1 MVTSLKFI
9 LFLNRHHCAGVGDLF
24 LPIQIE
30 GLKVKPLSAKGEVIG
45 IDN

>member
-9 LFLNRHHCAGVGDLF
+9 LFLNRHHCAGVGDMF
-24 LPIQIE
+24 LPIQI
-30 GLKVKPLSAKGEVIG
+30 GALKVKLLSAEEEVVG